1 MWRKA
6 TFSHFRGRT
15 FYLHLIPF
23 NSFVSSLQQ
32 MGVFKDINLFQ
43 LKIPNPS
50 NVHLYNKFHDSW
62 IKRLISLFQGSLRNS
77 GLPTDSQ
84 KDLSLVH
91 IQKKVGYLF
100 QAWSGIKSS

>member
-1 MWRKA
+1 MWSKA
-6 TFSHFRGRT
+6 AFSHFCGRT

-23 NSFVSSLQQ
+23 NSFVGSLQQ

-50 NVHLYNKFHDSW
+50 DVHLYTKSHTSW
-62 IKRLISLFQGSLRNS
+62 IKRPISLFQGSLPKS
-77 GLPTDSQ
+77 DLPTDSQ

-91 IQKKVGYLF
+91 IQKEEGYLF
-100 QAWSGIKSS
+100 QAFDDQV

>member
-1 MWRKA
+1 MWSKA
-6 TFSHFRGRT
+6 AFSHFHRRT

-32 MGVFKDINLFQ
+32 IGVFKDINLFQ
-43 LKIPNPS
+43 LKISNPS
-50 NVHLYNKFHDSW
+50 DVHLYNKFHTSW
-62 IKRLISLFQGSLRNS
+62 IKRPISLFQGSLTNS

-91 IQKKVGYLF
+91 IQKEEGYLF
-100 QAWSGIKSS
+100 QAFGDQV